1 MKNIKR
7 LIYYIADYKGS
18 IVLYFVCSLLA
29 VVFSLFSMGSL
40 MPVLQVLF
48 SGDEKPKPKAN
59 PNIVLVIAGE
69 FYEDKQPYFDL
80 IEKYQI
86 QNQRRKV
93 NQIRYFMI
101 KNLCENFTCG
111 PDGGNTDF

>member
-7 LIYYIADYKGS
+7 LIYYISDYKGS

-29 VVFSLFSMGSL
+29 VVFSVFSMGSL

-59 PNIVLVIAGE
+59 PNIIEQLHTYI
-69 FYEDKQPYFDL
+69 FDL
-80 IEKYQI
+80 TEKNGPI
-86 QNQRRKV
+86 NALALICV
-93 NQIRYFMI
+93 AIVLFVAL
-101 KNLCENFTCG
+101 KNIFTSL
-111 PDGGNTDF
+111 PQFV